1 MLPHPKFPREE
12 PMRTQLLS
20 LAAVMLSTIS
30 AFAMSDSDLRA
41 SLEQRFKGDRTGACV
56 AAAMIDDGTTASAYF
71 CADPNSQRTYDEH
84 TAFEIGSV
92 TKTMTAA
99 LLAEFIARG
108 EVALNDPIAKLL
120 PPGTS
125 VPSFDGREITIG
137 DIVTHT
143 SGLPSFP
150 WRMTDMDNPYAAF
163 TEGDLLGALAA
174 TRLARAPGSQWEYSN
189 FAMMVLSY
197 ANDGRPEVWVTMSPM
212 VISRP
217 SNDGTLVPGGSSL
230 AIGSLSATS
239 PRVMN
244 SASSAAVIVLVTEP
258 ISKAVRSSYGR
269 WDFGSAQK

>member
-71 CADPNSQRTYDEH
+71 CADPKSQRPYDEH

-108 EVALNDPIAKLL
+108 EVALNDPIASLL

-125 VPSFDGREITIG
+125 VPSFNGREITIAE
-137 DIVTHT
+137 IVTHT
-143 SGLPSFP
+143 SGLPAVP
-150 WRMTDMDNPYAAF
+150 TNYRPPDMNNPYAGA
-163 TEGDLLGALAA
+163 TERDLLDALAA
-174 TRLARAPGSQWEYSN
+174 TRL
-189 FAMMVLSY
+189 
-197 ANDGRPEVWVTMSPM
+197 T
-212 VISRP
+212 
-217 SNDGTLVPGGSSL
+217 
-230 AIGSLSATS
+230 
-239 PRVMN
+239 
-244 SASSAAVIVLVTEP
+244 
-258 ISKAVRSSYGR
+258 
-269 WDFGSAQK
+269 

>member
-71 CADPNSQRTYDEH
+71 CADPKSQRPYDEH

-108 EVALNDPIAKLL
+108 EVTLNDPVAQAPAAMNETYIAKRPLQVRPAQGHL
-120 PPGTS
+120 PNTMPQVPWDFLSTWLASEACVRRCPTWCATS
-125 VPSFDGREITIG
+125 KAS
-137 DIVTHT
+137 
-143 SGLPSFP
+143 
-150 WRMTDMDNPYAAF
+150 
-163 TEGDLLGALAA
+163 
-174 TRLARAPGSQWEYSN
+174 LARARARSRRRWHRRNSKSPGS
-189 FAMMVLSY
+189 A
-197 ANDGRPEVWVTMSPM
+197 AIRWV
-212 VISRP
+212 
-217 SNDGTLVPGGSSL
+217 
-230 AIGSLSATS
+230 
-239 PRVMN
+239 
-244 SASSAAVIVLVTEP
+244 
-258 ISKAVRSSYGR
+258 
-269 WDFGSAQK
+269 